1 MEALEC
7 AGSNACRQYCE
18 ALRSQGVAVEI
29 GEAGCNVP
37 AMFTFE
43 QDGIVFDP
51 KPAEEAV
58 ENTELVEQLGGALCN
73 VLVDHLRDN
82 PEERPVQTLIEGYKF
97 VFNTR
102 LNLWKSMLQATR
114 DERRFTD
121 TELAFHEA
129 KTAQGA
135 ELIAEHASTCS
146 QESVLR
152 AQAAADHDTLIR
164 HKLLFDD
171 QMVSTVDRLVGNL
184 MDSKPTLLVGDKGI
198 AKTQAAKFVA
208 ELWDPGHEP
217 VIISGHGDMMS
228 NELIGQMEQDK
239 DTRVFAFKEGKLVKA
254 MREGRPVIID
264 EVNVGDQPVVMRL
277 QDILLRRPGDHIM
290 IQENGGDSIEI
301 QPGFVV
307 FATANEASARY
318 QHRNVLDP
326 AFRDRYDVVN
336 LRYPDSDSRN
346 PAQDVPRS
354 LMRLALAAAVDE
366 QGNLS
371 RHIDAASLER
381 LVRLSHVTEHL
392 YSVPARNARVSNFNT
407 NTGQSTSNF
416 LDEEP
421 VMTDCITPRALVDT
435 VQRSATGN
443 KPGMSLESEMERVII
458 GLDQAGSTTN
468 QSHARRAL
476 TLLQR

>member
-1 MEALEC
+1 MSLEC
-7 AGSNACRQYCE
+7 ADSNACQQYCK
-18 ALRSQGVAVEI
+18 ALRSQGVAAEI
-29 GEAGCNVP
+29 DEAGCNVP
-37 AMFTFE
+37 AMFTIE
-43 QDGIVFDP
+43 KDGVTFDP
-51 KPAEEAV
+51 TPAEEALQ
-58 ENTELVEQLGGALCN
+58 NTELVNTLGGALCN
-73 VLVDHLRDN
+73 VLLERGAAD
-82 PEERPVQTLIEGYKF
+82 PEQKAVGELIDGYKETF
-97 VFNTR
+97 SARMT
-102 LNLWKSMLQATR
+102 LWKSMLSATR
-114 DERRFTD
+114 EGRSFTD
-121 TELAFHEA
+121 
-129 KTAQGA
+129 A
-135 ELIAEHASTCS
+135 ELQFYQGKLAEADVAVHEKAADST
-146 QESVLR
+146 QETVLR
-152 AQAAADHDTLIR
+152 AQAAADHATLEKY
-164 HKLLFDD
+164 KLLFDD
-171 QMVSTVDRLVGNL
+171 QMTATVDRLVGNL

-208 ELWDPGHEP
+208 ELWDPENEP

-277 QDILLRRPGDHIM
+277 QDILLRRPGDRIL

-326 AFRDRYDVVN
+326 AFRDRYDVIN
-336 LRYPDSDSRN
+336 LRYPDSETRN

-366 QGNLS
+366 QGVLS
-371 RHIDAASLER
+371 RHIDAGDLER
-381 LVRLSHVTEHL
+381 LVRLSHVTQHL
-392 YSVPARNARVSNFNT
+392 YSVPARNARVSNLNA
-407 NTGQSTSNF
+407 GQSTSNF

-421 VMTDCITPRALVDT
+421 VMTDCITPRTLVDT

-443 KPGMSLESEMERVII
+443 KPGMSLESEMERVIV
-458 GLDQAGSTTN
+458 GLDQAGSTHN
-468 QSHARRAL
+468 QTLARRAL

>member
-1 MEALEC
+1 MDVLEC

-29 GEAGCNVP
+29 NEAGCNVP
-37 AMFTFE
+37 AMFTIDK
-43 QDGIVFDP
+43 DGVVFDP
-51 KPAEEAV
+51 TPAEQAIQ
-58 ENTELVEQLGGALCN
+58 NTDLVNNLGGALCS
-73 VLVDHLRDN
+73 VLIERRQAD
-82 PEERPVQTLIEGYKF
+82 PEQKTVTELIEGYNETF
-97 VFNTR
+97 ATR
-102 LNLWKSMLQATR
+102 MTLWQAMLSATR
-114 DERRFTD
+114 DSRQFTD
-121 TELAFHEA
+121 
-129 KTAQGA
+129 A
-135 ELIAEHASTCS
+135 ELQFYQGKLAQADVEVHEKAGDAS
-146 QESVLR
+146 QEAVLR
-152 AQAAADHDTLIR
+152 AQAAADHATLSEY
-164 HKLLFDD
+164 KLLFDD
-171 QMVSTVDRLVGNL
+171 QMIGTVDRLVSNL

-208 ELWDPGHEP
+208 ELWDPENEP

-277 QDILLRRPGDHIM
+277 QDILLRRPGERIL

-326 AFRDRYDVVN
+326 AFRDRYDVIN

-366 QGNLS
+366 QGVLS
-371 RHIDAASLER
+371 RHIDAAELER
-381 LVRLSHVTEHL
+381 LVRLSHVTQHL
-392 YSVPARNARVSNFNT
+392 YSVPARNARVT
-407 NTGQSTSNF
+407 NMNAGQSTSNF

-421 VMTDCITPRALVDT
+421 VMTDCITPRTVVDT
-435 VQRSATGN
+435 VQRTAFGN
-443 KPGMSLESEMERVII
+443 KPGMSLESEMERVIV
-458 GLDQAGSTTN
+458 GLDQAGSAHN
-468 QSHARRAL
+468 QTLARRAL

>member
-1 MEALEC
+1 MNVLEC

-29 GEAGCNVP
+29 DEAGCNVP
-37 AMFTFE
+37 AMFTIE
-43 QDGIVFDP
+43 KDGVTFDP
-51 KPAEEAV
+51 TAAEETLQ
-58 ENTELVEQLGGALCN
+58 NTELVNTLGGALCS
-73 VLVDHLRDN
+73 VLLERGSDD
-82 PEERPVQTLIEGYKF
+82 PEQKAVTELIDGYNDTF
-97 VFNTR
+97 SAR
-102 LNLWKSMLQATR
+102 ISLWQAMLSATR
-114 DERRFTD
+114 EGRNFTD
-121 TELAFHEA
+121 
-129 KTAQGA
+129 A
-135 ELIAEHASTCS
+135 ELGFYQGKLAQADVAVHEKATDSD
-146 QESVLR
+146 QETVLR
-152 AQAAADHDTLIR
+152 AQAAADHATLSE

-171 QMVSTVDRLVGNL
+171 QMVATVDRLVGNL

-208 ELWDPGHEP
+208 ELWDPENEP

-277 QDILLRRPGDHIM
+277 QDILLRRPGDRIL

-326 AFRDRYDVVN
+326 AFRDRYDVIN
-336 LRYPDSDSRN
+336 LRYPDSDFTGI
-346 PAQDVPRS
+346 ATQHVPRS

-366 QGNLS
+366 QGVLS
-371 RHIDAASLER
+371 RHIDATDLER
-381 LVRLSHVTEHL
+381 LVRLSFVTQQG
-392 YSVPARNARVSNFNT
+392 YTRPPKDARVSNLNS
-407 NTGQSTSNF
+407 GQSTSNF

-421 VMTDCITPRALVDT
+421 VMTDCITPRTVVET
-435 VQRSATGN
+435 VQRSANGN
-443 KPGMSLESEMERVII
+443 KPGMSLQSEMERVIV
-458 GLDQAGSTTN
+458 GLDQAGSTHN
-468 QSHARRAL
+468 QTLARRAL

>member
-1 MEALEC
+1 MNVLEC

-29 GEAGCNVP
+29 DETGCNVP
-37 AMFTFE
+37 AMFAIE
-43 QDGIVFDP
+43 ADGVVFDP
-51 KPAEEAV
+51 KPAEEGIQ
-58 ENTELVEQLGGALCN
+58 NSDLVNNLGGALCS
-73 VLVDHLRDN
+73 V
-82 PEERPVQTLIEGYKF
+82 LIERKQADPEQKTVERLIDGYKETF
-97 VFNTR
+97 AAR
-102 LNLWKSMLQATR
+102 LTLWQAMLNATHEGR
-114 DERRFTD
+114 QFTD
-121 TELAFHEA
+121 
-129 KTAQGA
+129 A
-135 ELIAEHASTCS
+135 ELQFYQGKFAQADVAVHERAADSS

-152 AQAAADHDTLIR
+152 AQAAADNATLSEY
-164 HKLLFDD
+164 KLLFDD
-171 QMVSTVDRLVGNL
+171 QMIGTVDRLVGNL

-208 ELWDPGHEP
+208 ELWDPGNEP

-264 EVNVGDQPVVMRL
+264 EVNVGDQPVIMRL
-277 QDILLRRPGDHIM
+277 QDILLRRPGDRIL

-326 AFRDRYDVVN
+326 AFRDRYDVIN
-336 LRYPDSDSRN
+336 LHYPDSESRN

-354 LMRLALAAAVDE
+354 LMRLALAAAVDK
-366 QGNLS
+366 QGVLS
-371 RHIDAASLER
+371 RHINAAELEK
-381 LVRLSHVTEHL
+381 LARLSHVTQHL
-392 YSVPARNARVSNFNT
+392 YSVPARNARVSNM

-421 VMTDCITPRALVDT
+421 VMTDCITPRTLVDT
-435 VQRSATGN
+435 VQRCATGN
-443 KPGMSLESEMERVII
+443 KPGMSLESEMERVIV
-458 GLDQAGSTTN
+458 GLDQAGSTHN

>member
-1 MEALEC
+1 MNVLEC

-18 ALRSQGVAVEI
+18 ALRSQGVAVEF

-37 AMFTFE
+37 EMFTIE
-43 QDGIVFDP
+43 ADDVAFDP
-51 KPAEEAV
+51 KLAEEGIKSSDLV
-58 ENTELVEQLGGALCN
+58 NTLGGALCG
-73 VLVDHLRDN
+73 V
-82 PEERPVQTLIEGYKF
+82 LIERTQNDPEAAAVGELIEDYKETF
-97 VFNTR
+97 AAR
-102 LNLWKSMLQATR
+102 RNLWQAMLGATR
-114 DERRFTD
+114 EGRQFTD
-121 TELAFHEA
+121 AELTFYQGTLA
-129 KTAQGA
+129 KTDA
-135 ELIAEHASTCS
+135 EVHDKAADSTP
-146 QESVLR
+146 ESVLR
-152 AQAAADHDTLIR
+152 AQAAADHATLTEHR
-164 HKLLFDD
+164 LLFDD
-171 QMVSTVDRLVGNL
+171 QMIGTVDRLVGNL

-208 ELWDPGHEP
+208 ELWDPEKEP

-326 AFRDRYDVVN
+326 AFRDRYDV
-336 LRYPDSDSRN
+336 LQLQYPDSESRS
-346 PAQDVPRS
+346 PMAEAPRS
-354 LMRLALAAAVDE
+354 LMRLALAAAVDK
-366 QGNLS
+366 QGVLS
-371 RHIDAASLER
+371 RHIDATTLER
-381 LVRLSHVTEHL
+381 MVRLSHVTEHL
-392 YSVPARNARVSNFNT
+392 YSVPARNARVNNLNT
-407 NTGQSTSNF
+407 AQSTSNF
-416 LDEEP
+416 LDDEP

-435 VQRSATGN
+435 VQRCAAGN
-443 KPGMSLESEMERVII
+443 KPGMTLENEIDRAIT
-458 GLDQAGSTTN
+458 GLDQAGSSHN
-468 QSHARRAL
+468 QTYARSAL
-476 TLLQR
+476 RLLQR